1 MAQITKRAAG
11 QWRARVRRKGYP
23 DQSRTFGSRA
33 EAEAWARLIESDID
47 RGAWMPR
54 TEGERTTLGE
64 LLARYRI
71 EISPSKKGSA
81 QEIYRLMM
89 MERMPIAGRILA
101 TLRSSDFATLRDARL
116 KTVAAGTVDRD
127 LSTISAVINVAR
139 REWGFESIANPIENI
154 KRPKLPQHRNR
165 RITQAEEAL
174 LLESAPP
181 ILRAVIIILL
191 ETAMRAGELV
201 NAKREHLDLAS
212 RTLRL
217 PDTKSGKSRTVPL
230 SMRAVSAI
238 RSLPARIDGRL
249 LPYKK
254 TVHLSQQFIYCRKR
268 CAISDLKLHDLRHEA
283 LSRLAEKG
291 WSAAELMA
299 LSGHSGLGMLSRYVH
314 VTAEH
319 LIIRMDAGY

>member
-1 MAQITKRAAG
+1 MAQIIKRATG

-33 EAEAWARLIESDID
+33 EAEAWARLIESDMD

-54 TEGERTTLGE
+54 SEGERTTLGE

-81 QEIYRLMM
+81 QEIYRIAML
-89 MERMPIAGRILA
+89 ERQPIAGRIVA
-101 TLRSSDFATLRDARL
+101 TLRSADFAAFRDARL

-127 LSTISAVINVAR
+127 LSTISAAINVAR
-139 REWGFESIANPIENI
+139 REWGFESLSNPIENV

-165 RITQAEEAL
+165 RITPAEEDQ

-201 NAKREHLDLAS
+201 NARREHLDLSS

-249 LPYKK
+249 LPYRK

-268 CAISDLKLHDLRHEA
+268 CSIEDLKLHDLRHEA

-319 LIIRMDAGY
+319 LISRMDGG